1 MYEVYRKQDDGSEVT
16 ITYATKA
23 QATIDA
29 VRINEIGGGG
39 WKVRRVKTD
48 YIYVVKQNGEY
59 LVTCKTREQARD
71 MVKWFPDPDGRV
83 KFTITQIDLC
93 KVGGK
98 VVR

>member
-48 YIYVVKQNGEY
+48 YIYVVNRDGKY
-59 LVTCKTREQARD
+59 LTTVKTRKRARS
-71 MVKWFPDPDGRV
+71 MVKWYNKLGI
-83 KFTITQIDLC
+83 KCTITQIDLN
-93 KVGGK
+93 KAGGK
-98 VVR
+98 TVR